1 MVLNVL
7 LNVVL
12 SLVLS
17 SNSLLKWGR
26 ARDMGTDN
34 SIADKNKEDE
44 MMNDCSEEKNEET
57 DTKVNDD
64 TANIDGHADDIIKK
78 KYYCNHP

>member
-1 MVLNVL
+1 
-7 LNVVL
+7 
-12 SLVLS
+12 
-17 SNSLLKWGR
+17 
-26 ARDMGTDN
+26 MGTDN

>member
-1 MVLNVL
+1 MQ

-12 SLVLS
+12 NLVLNS
-17 SNSLLKWGR
+17 ISLLKWRG

-34 SIADKNKEDE
+34 SIADKNEEDE

-57 DTKVNDD
+57 DAKVNDD
-64 TANIDGHADDIIKK
+64 TANNESHADDIIKK

>member
-1 MVLNVL
+1 
-7 LNVVL
+7 
-12 SLVLS
+12 
-17 SNSLLKWGR
+17 
-26 ARDMGTDN
+26 MGTDN

-78 KYYCNHP
+78 KYYYNHP